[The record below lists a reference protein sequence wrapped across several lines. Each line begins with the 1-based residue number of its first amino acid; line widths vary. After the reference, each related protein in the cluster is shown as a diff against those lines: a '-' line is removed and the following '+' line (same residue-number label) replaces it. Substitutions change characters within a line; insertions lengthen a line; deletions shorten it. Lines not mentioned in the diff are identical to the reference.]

1 MKNENSFEKVLTNG
15 NTCAIITK
23 RFTERRKTKSG
34 RVVQSVSTPACHAGG
49 RGFEPLHGRQI
60 MPQMKIC
67 GIKNAAIAQM
77 VEHVIG
83 NDEVSSSNLLSSSK
97 KKRQFTQV
105 SWRFFSLFSLHFS
118 LDERE
123 MSFPEKR

>member
-1 MKNENSFEKVLTNG
+1 
-15 NTCAIITK
+15 
-23 RFTERRKTKSG
+23 
-34 RVVQSVSTPACHAGG
+34 
-49 RGFEPLHGRQI
+49 
-60 MPQMKIC
+60 MPQMKVC

-105 SWRFFSLFSLHFS
+105 SWRFFFGSFHFS

-123 MSFPEKR
+123 LSFPEKR

>member
-1 MKNENSFEKVLTNG
+1 M
-15 NTCAIITK
+15 
-23 RFTERRKTKSG
+23 KSG

-60 MPQMKIC
+60 MPQMKVC

-97 KKRQFTQV
+97 IPITKVVGIFSFYASKENAPDGNCEQV
-105 SWRFFSLFSLHFS
+105 Q
-118 LDERE
+118 
-123 MSFPEKR
+123 

>member
-1 MKNENSFEKVLTNG
+1 MLTNG
-15 NTCAIITK
+15 TCHVIIIK
-23 RFTERRKTKSG
+23 RSARTQKKFG

-60 MPQMKIC
+60 MPQMKVC

-97 KKRQFTQV
+97 KKRQFT
-105 SWRFFSLFSLHFS
+105 
-118 LDERE
+118 
-123 MSFPEKR
+123 

>member
-1 MKNENSFEKVLTNG
+1 M
-15 NTCAIITK
+15 
-23 RFTERRKTKSG
+23 KSG

-60 MPQMKIC
+60 MPQMKVC

-97 KKRQFTQV
+97 IPITKVVGIFSFYASKENAPDGNCASGVLFVYSQP
-105 SWRFFSLFSLHFS
+105 SNSSIKASAPELWR
-118 LDERE
+118 
-123 MSFPEKR
+123 

>member
-1 MKNENSFEKVLTNG
+1 
-15 NTCAIITK
+15 
-23 RFTERRKTKSG
+23 
-34 RVVQSVSTPACHAGG
+34 
-49 RGFEPLHGRQI
+49 

-97 KKRQFTQV
+97 IPITKVVGIFLCPPCLERGYIIKRRTIIEAGA
-105 SWRFFSLFSLHFS
+105 SAH
-118 LDERE
+118 
-123 MSFPEKR
+123 PININ

>member
-1 MKNENSFEKVLTNG
+1 MCYYNQALH
-15 NTCAIITK
+15 
-23 RFTERRKTKSG
+23 ERREKLKSG

-97 KKRQFTQV
+97 KSVSERKRIF
-105 SWRFFSLFSLHFS
+105 LFV
-118 LDERE
+118 
-123 MSFPEKR
+123 